1 MMDYFREES
10 SLVKGIGSLI
20 SGASENPVTKIAQ
33 TPGLVPRLLL
43 LVIAVKVLE

>member
-1 MMDYFREES
+1 MMDYFREKS

-20 SGASENPVTKIAQ
+20 SGASKNSATKIAQ
-33 TPGLVPRLLL
+33 TPGLMPRLLL